1 MLQRLAGSLRP
12 SDAALTRKPA
22 KRSAPGRTRPARP
35 SAGRRRGAAD
45 RVAAREIVRSQRA
58 YAADIAPS
66 PVSSASRCGQF
77 NSATCRGSSKASA
90 VWRRPARHAGS
101 VRSKA
106 SSASRAG
113 PAISHSTP
121 APWSKRRRSNKPW
134 PSGPGGK
141 RREPDAAHRA
151 QRAEPGPAVAA
162 LQGGLRIS
170 EVCNLRVRDLQS
182 AEVEGTATGQVTV
195 FGKGGKERVVLLKAA
210 AWRELQPLCIG
221 VSHRSRE
228 GGDQLDPSQVHRGV
242 KKAAARAGLSTD
254 VSAHWLRHAHVS
266 HALDAHVEHTIRYW
280 LRRKPCGA
288 SGRVVMA
295 GTDLCLYPEDDLLS
309 YFCVILLC

>member
-1 MLQRLAGSLRP
+1 
-12 SDAALTRKPA
+12 
-22 KRSAPGRTRPARP
+22 
-35 SAGRRRGAAD
+35 
-45 RVAAREIVRSQRA
+45 
-58 YAADIAPS
+58 
-66 PVSSASRCGQF
+66 
-77 NSATCRGSSKASA
+77 
-90 VWRRPARHAGS
+90 
-101 VRSKA
+101 
-106 SSASRAG
+106 
-113 PAISHSTP
+113 
-121 APWSKRRRSNKPW
+121 
-134 PSGPGGK
+134 
-141 RREPDAAHRA
+141 
-151 QRAEPGPAVAA
+151 VAA

-242 KKAAARAGLSTD
+242 KKVAARAGLSTD